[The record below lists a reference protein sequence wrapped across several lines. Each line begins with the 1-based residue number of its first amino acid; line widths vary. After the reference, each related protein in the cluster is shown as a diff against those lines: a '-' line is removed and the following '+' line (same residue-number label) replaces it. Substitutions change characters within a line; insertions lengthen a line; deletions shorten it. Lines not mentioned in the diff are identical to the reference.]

1 VIRTDP
7 VTYQTKVI
15 QFSPRA
21 LFEGTQA
28 ENYPLQ
34 RLDQVV
40 VASQL
45 RPPNLVLLEGEV
57 KRPGYFTIEIG
68 ERLSSVFKRAGGFT
82 PSACPQGIVVRR
94 ESVKRKQQSELQRF
108 MVSERQRLTAQ
119 SAAVA
124 AGAAGGTGPG
134 AVAASVEQ
142 QALTLRLQQLDA
154 IASRVEL
161 GRVIVRLESIEQLEG
176 AEDDIKLEARDKIM
190 IPQPPQTVSV
200 IGSVKNPSTVVYRVG
215 LRLDDYVKQAGGT
228 TDDANTKEMYVQR
241 DKWTTQYAYVK

>member
-1 VIRTDP
+1 
-7 VTYQTKVI
+7 
-15 QFSPRA
+15 
-21 LFEGTQA
+21 
-28 ENYPLQ
+28 
-34 RLDQVV
+34 
-40 VASQL
+40 
-45 RPPNLVLLEGEV
+45 VL
-57 KRPGYFTIEIG
+57 
-68 ERLSSVFKRAGGFT
+68 
-82 PSACPQGIVVRR
+82 R

-108 MVSERQRLTAQ
+108 IVSERQRLTAQ

-176 AEDDIKLEARDKIM
+176 AEDDIKLEARDKII

-228 TDDANTKEMYVQR
+228 TEDANTKEMYVMR
-241 DKWTTQYAYVK
+241 ANGTTDSAYVKIKEMQPGDTIVVPQKIEAKPPQLALWQSVAGIIGSVALTAAGIAVIGR